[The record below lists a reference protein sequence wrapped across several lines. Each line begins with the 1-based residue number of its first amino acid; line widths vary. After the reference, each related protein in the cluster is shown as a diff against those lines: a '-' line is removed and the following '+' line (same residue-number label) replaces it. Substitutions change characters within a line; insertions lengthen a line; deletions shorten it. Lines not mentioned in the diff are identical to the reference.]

1 MYASQISGNRWD
13 GSRFVNTDGSGT
25 PLTYKHL
32 LTQLTFK
39 AMKKVVMHLL
49 ERCLR
54 EAGRN
59 EMMKWGY
66 TK

>member
-1 MYASQISGNRWD
+1 
-13 GSRFVNTDGSGT
+13 
-25 PLTYKHL
+25 
-32 LTQLTFK
+32 
-39 AMKKVVMHLL
+39 MKKVVMNLL

-66 TK
+66 TVEK